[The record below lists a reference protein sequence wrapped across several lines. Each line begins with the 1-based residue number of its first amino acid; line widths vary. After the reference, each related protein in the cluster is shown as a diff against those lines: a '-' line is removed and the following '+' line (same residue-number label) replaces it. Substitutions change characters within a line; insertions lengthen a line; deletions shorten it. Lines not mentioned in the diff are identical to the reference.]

1 MINQKLLLAFMI
13 GLSSSITQAANVT
26 DYFPLT
32 LGSYW
37 TYENSVNPSDTY
49 TWSVFESFTF
59 DGHSALK
66 FGTVDDYT
74 IISSD
79 GASVNLYAQVEGGV
93 LYDFPDV
100 SFTTVTDGMV
110 FSLNPATPAMFRF
123 WDNLDAT
130 QKLAYNVNASLPDL
144 LLTVGFDSSF
154 SSNTQ
159 NNILLSNLGFPAPD
173 YAVTNF
179 QLNQPGVGQ
188 IIDFDVNAAT
198 GEINKRYNLVD
209 YYIAPVPVPSAL
221 WMFASALA
229 GFIGFNRRKTT
240 QQ

>member
-1 MINQKLLLAFMI
+1 MI

-26 DYFPLT
+26 DYFPHN

-66 FGTVDDYT
+66 FGTADNYR

-79 GASVNLYAQVEGGV
+79 RASVSLYAQVEGGV
-93 LYDFPDV
+93 LYEFPDV
-100 SFTTVTDGMV
+100 SYTTITDGMD
-110 FSLNPATPAMFRF
+110 FSLSPTTSTMIRF
-123 WDNLDAT
+123 WDNIDAT
-130 QKLAYNVNASLPDL
+130 QKSVYDVNSSLTDL
-144 LLTVGFDSSF
+144 ILIVGLDSTF
-154 SSNTQ
+154 ASNTQ
-159 NNILLSNLGFPAPD
+159 NTILFSSLGFPAPD

-188 IIDFDVNAAT
+188 IIDFEVDAAT
-198 GEINKRYNLVD
+198 GVINKRYNLVD
-209 YYIAPVPVPSAL
+209 YYIAPIPLPPAL